1 MHPNEIPT
9 SIEKMDRINAILSL
23 WRKGQGYCVRGKN
36 LCRNTISI
44 DLTYFWYR

>member
-9 SIEKMDRINAILSL
+9 SIEKMDHLNAILSL
-23 WRKGQGYCVRGKN
+23 SGKGQGCCVRGKN

-44 DLTYFWYR
+44 DLSYLW